1 MTKELFVI
9 GLGPGDPELVTIKAS
24 KILSLSKVVFVPY
37 STTTNR
43 SLALSVI
50 SPYISQMAK
59 VVPLGFPMGKEVDED
74 SLRKIGDDIC
84 NNVED
89 GVNSFV
95 TLGDPSLYSTYYRVS
110 KFINCIDK
118 IDLIPGVSSITA
130 CANKGKLP
138 LALGNEGITI
148 IPADRLDLISEAN
161 GKFDTII
168 ILKANVNLQDIKAL
182 LESQYKL
189 IYARRCYL
197 EGEKI
202 ITWDTSILDK
212 DYFSMIIGVK
222 KRENG

>member
-50 SPYISQMAK
+50 SPYISQTAK
-59 VVPLGFPMGKEVDED
+59 VVPLGFPMGKEVDEG
-74 SLRKIGDDIC
+74 SLRKIGEDIC

-110 KFINCIDK
+110 KFINCIDR
-118 IDLIPGVSSITA
+118 IDLIPGVSSIAA

-138 LALGNEGITI
+138 IALGNEGIAI
-148 IPADRLDLISEAN
+148 IPADRLDLISQAN

-168 ILKANVNLQDIKAL
+168 VLKANVNLRDITAL

-202 ITWDTSILDK
+202 IPWDPSISDK